1 MRAFIAVPATVANL
15 GAGFDIFALAL
26 QLQNDVHAEQRGGDV
41 ITIDPGP
48 GAPHQ
53 LRDPARNL
61 VVSAY
66 VRACDALNVSPGGV
80 HFRCVSR
87 IPIGRGLGSSAAA
100 TLAGVLTAITFTRA
114 GWGQKE
120 ILDCAATIEGHRDN
134 AAAALL
140 GGLAICPPGAPTARM
155 DAPEEL
161 HAVLFLPKDRL
172 PTSRSRQVVPEAF
185 SRADAI
191 FNAARCAL
199 LVRAF
204 AIRDYASL
212 GDAMDDRWHQ
222 PARAAL
228 VPGLARLCEAARDA
242 GAAGAALAGAGPSIV
257 ALTPLDPTP
266 VVAGLRVAAVEA
278 QIDGETLTLDVRN
291 WGTRVDVKP

>member
-15 GAGFDIFALAL
+15 GPGFDIFALAL
-26 QLQNDVHAEQRGGDV
+26 QLQNDVHAEQRDDGRLS
-41 ITIDPGP
+41 IDPGP
-48 GAPHQ
+48 GMPDK

-61 VVSAY
+61 VTHAY
-66 VRACDALNVSPGGV
+66 VRACEAMGTPPGGV

-100 TLAGVLTAITFTRA
+100 TLAGVVAAVAFQRA
-114 GWGQKE
+114 AWDQE
-120 ILDCAATIEGHRDN
+120 AILDCTAAIEGHRDN

-140 GGLAICPPGAPTARM
+140 GGLAICVPGAPTVRM
-155 DAPEEL
+155 DVPEEL
-161 HAVLFLPKDRL
+161 RAVLFLPSKRL
-172 PTSRSRQVVPEAF
+172 PTVRSREVVPQTFA
-185 SRADAI
+185 RADAV

-199 LVRAF
+199 LVRSLAL
-204 AIRDYASL
+204 REYVSL

-222 PARAAL
+222 PARATL
-228 VPGLARLCEAARDA
+228 VPGLNRLCTAARDA

-266 VVAGLRVAAVEA
+266 IAAGLQAAADQEG
-278 QIDGETLTLDVRN
+278 IDGETLVLDVRN
-291 WGTRVDVKP
+291 YGTRVDVRP